1 MWITQ
6 ERYPQAHSH
15 NSKTMLSQLE
25 GRKPSGRES
34 NQEIAP
40 SGPADGVHFK
50 HTLIRKFKGFGMGD
64 AIRYGA
70 GSLWVSGSNIFRIK
84 PPD

>member
-15 NSKTMLSQLE
+15 NSKNMLSQLE
-25 GRKPSGRES
+25 GSKPSGRES

-40 SGPADGVHFK
+40 SGPADGVHSAQK
-50 HTLIRKFKGFGMGD
+50 K
-64 AIRYGA
+64 A
-70 GSLWVSGSNIFRIK
+70 GLKPTGRPGTRILK
-84 PPD
+84 MLAGN